1 MRKPLVLS
9 AAAMASATLLG
20 QGCNPAVTCG
30 TGTRL
35 DEASQTCVAVAQPP
49 LNVIIDDFSLGDF
62 SFTEVDVPEQ
72 MQPGFPEQRSFTIT
86 NDAEEAQTVTLVR
99 LSLVPVDETIDEL
112 RDAIDLIGAEPA
124 CADDTECP
132 TTTFCDQ
139 AIGVCRLDP
148 IPIGSVIIENLA
160 AGESRPITYDL
171 ALPSYFSE
179 AQEGLYGLMFSVN
192 EVALVATT
200 DADGNTTYL
209 EDPEHPIGLE
219 NPLERAAALFGA
231 ATVIVGETDKP
242 NLRVLYA
249 DVDNNA
255 FDSAP
260 RAQPIFTVSAR
271 LSAQGKDITSTVRSR
286 FELKLPGHAIS
297 VAGQDLGEA
306 YFAERGLNYENAPE
320 TTTFIYDADRTFN
333 LLIDAGNDGST
344 QEAAEWQPQCTNA
357 DCTTQ
362 VTVENDLGR
371 DGSFDL
377 RLSPFDQRLL
387 SMTTALRSL
396 NQDITANDEITGQL
410 RMVVSLCQQ
419 QEASFDD
426 QNGNGVR
433 DENEAL
439 IEGGCLESDDDE
451 YQVNGAELSADNVW
465 TADVQFLAPPAGRDA
480 DDADSEIPEVEDEQ
494 VIPNAAAPGPYAEVD
509 NLTPTWTWS
518 VGNEWV
524 GANAQILN
532 RTTKQRYKG
541 AVVSQ
546 DVLTDNFARLNA
558 IKNTID
564 IVALTGNVEW
574 GTQRTMTQ
582 NKASGRLVL
591 MGVTYLDI
599 NFQPGV
605 QCSIEDNFETCMVLS
620 AEFRPRK
627 NEGAPTR
634 TPRQKKRTYLNY
646 ERGRK
651 FFFAIGPLPFEIEI
665 SVSAGLGMRA
675 TLAFVQDR
683 SANDAD
689 GTAVTTGLQVT
700 AGPVLDAGGSVFGG
714 LSLGLVRV
722 GVRGAVTFASVE
734 FQPAVLVGW
743 TQEID
748 EKGNNNADDDCW
760 KMNTG
765 QIRWEGP
772 LTVSVLSGDIS
783 VVAEGGICGCLPWIG
798 CACAWGQ
805 IFSFTIVRIPPAWT
819 NTWMLFQSTY
829 DFANGPGMCTPPPAT
844 GLGVGATWNSP
855 RVAGCNDWSG
865 AASYCNNANGTGNYA
880 ADFSR
885 TANTCGTLVING
897 QTENAFDFLTV
908 LDANGNQLIRESGTF
923 SNRRVSVCA
932 NGTGRS
938 ASVRLNTDGSVI
950 ASGVSVRQ
958 E

>member
-1 MRKPLVLS
+1 MRKPILLG
-9 AAAMASATLLG
+9 AAAASIGLLG
-20 QGCNPAVTCG
+20 PAGGCGPTVTCG
-30 TGTRL
+30 AGTTL
-35 DEASQTCVAVAQPP
+35 DQATQTCVAVAQPP

-62 SFTEVDVPEQ
+62 SFSQVDVPEQ
-72 MQPGFPEQRSFTIT
+72 MQPGFPERRSFTIT

-99 LSLVPVDETIDEL
+99 LALVPVDATIDEL
-112 RDAIDLIGAEPA
+112 RDTIDLIGAEPA
-124 CADDTECP
+124 CADDSECP

-139 AIGVCRLDP
+139 AIGACRLDP
-148 IPIGSVIIENLA
+148 TPIGSVIIEGLA
-160 AGESRPITYDL
+160 AGESRDIQYDL

-179 AQEGLYGLMFSVN
+179 AQNGLYGLMFSVN
-192 EVALVATT
+192 EVALVRTE
-200 DADGNTTYL
+200 DADGNVSYL

-231 ATVIVGETDKP
+231 ATVIVGEADKP
-242 NLRVLYA
+242 NLRVLSA
-249 DVDNNA
+249 EVDNNS
-255 FDSAP
+255 FDAAP

-271 LSAQGKDITSTVRSR
+271 LSAQGKDVTANVRSR
-286 FELKLPGHAIS
+286 FELKLPGHVIS
-297 VAGQDLGEA
+297 VPGQDLGEA
-306 YFAERGLNYENAPE
+306 YFAENGGDFAAAPA
-320 TTTFIYDADRTFN
+320 TTTYVFDAERTFS

-344 QEAAEWQPQCTNA
+344 LTASEWQPECTNE

-377 RLSPFDQRLL
+377 RLSPRDQRLL
-387 SMTTALRSL
+387 ALTTSLRSL
-396 NQDITANDEITGQL
+396 NPGLDANDELTGTL
-410 RMVVSLCQQ
+410 RMVV
-419 QEASFDD
+419 ET
-426 QNGNGVR
+426 
-433 DENEAL
+433 DE
-439 IEGGCLESDDDE
+439 DE
-451 YQVNGAELSADNVW
+451 FQVNGAELLADNEW
-465 TADVQFLAPPAGRDA
+465 TADVVFLAPPAGREA
-480 DDADSEIPEVEDEQ
+480 DPAADSEIPDVPGDQ
-494 VIPNAAAPGPYAEVD
+494 VIPNAAAAGPYPEVD

-524 GANAQILN
+524 GASAQILN
-532 RTTKQRYKG
+532 RTTKQRYAG

-546 DVLTDNFARLNA
+546 DVTTDNFARLNA
-558 IKNTID
+558 IKNSID
-564 IVALTGNVEW
+564 IVALQGNIEW

-605 QCSIEDNFETCMVLS
+605 QCSTEDNFETCMVLA

-634 TPRQKKRTYLNY
+634 TPRQKKRFYLNY

-665 SVSAGLGMRA
+665 SVSAGLGMRG
-675 TLAFVQDR
+675 TVAFVQDR

-722 GVRGAVTFASVE
+722 GVRGAITFASVE

-748 EKGNNNADDDCW
+748 EKGNTVASDDCW
-760 KMNTG
+760 KVNAG

-772 LTVSVLSGDIS
+772 LTVKVLSGDIS

-798 CACAWGQ
+798 CACAWGE
-805 IFSFTIVRIPPAWT
+805 IFSFTIVRIPAAWS
-819 NTWMLFQSTY
+819 NTWMLFQHTY
-829 DFANGPGMCTPPPAT
+829 DFANGPGMCTPPPAD

-855 RVAGCNDWSG
+855 RVTGCNDWSG
-865 AASYCNNANGTGNYA
+865 AASYCNNANGTGSYTA
-880 ADFSR
+880 AFAR
-885 TANTCGTLVING
+885 PANTCGALVING
-897 QTENAFDFLTV
+897 QTETSFDFVTV
-908 LDANGNQLIRESGTF
+908 RDANGNQLIRESGVF
-923 SNRRVSVCA
+923 SNRRVNVCA
-932 NGTGRS
+932 NATGRS
-938 ASVRLNTDGSVI
+938 ATVVLTTDLSVI
-950 ASGVSVRQ
+950 APGVSVRQ